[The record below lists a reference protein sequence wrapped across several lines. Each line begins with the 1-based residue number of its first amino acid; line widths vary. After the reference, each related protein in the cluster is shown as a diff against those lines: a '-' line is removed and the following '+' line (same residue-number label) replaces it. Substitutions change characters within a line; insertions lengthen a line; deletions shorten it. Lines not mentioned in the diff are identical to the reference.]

1 MIFFKTDHI
10 FGYGGVEIEKS
21 NIKNAE
27 VIVKL
32 VRGIIGFMSKE
43 GE

>member
-10 FGYGGVEIEKS
+10 FGYEGEEIEKS

-27 VIVKL
+27 VIIKL
-32 VRGIIGFMSKE
+32 VRGNFGFMSKE